1 MNLRLLKQASYL
13 IKRARNI
20 TQMEWNTSP
29 QTGTA
34 GGVMRYYGND
44 PNTAAE
50 IISTNWSVPR
60 DDAYAAAMSDMN
72 VRGMKK
78 ELDKPEEE
86 QFQRYYKQQLD
97 DYDREFED
105 AINSLENY
113 EPEIE
118 PEPED
123 PSVSTPNPAN
133 ATPKFGTDPQG
144 IQFPKF
150 PQYDQIRKGF
160 NEEMR
165 KLRESY
171 NEEKKYRDD
180 IANKYN
186 LNFD

>member
-1 MNLRLLKQASYL
+1 MDLRLLKQACCL
-13 IKRARNI
+13 IKQARNI
-20 TQMEWNTSP
+20 TQMEWSTSP

-34 GGVMRYYGND
+34 GGVMKYYGN
-44 PNTAAE
+44 PNMAAE

-60 DDAYAAAMSDMN
+60 DDAYAAAMADYN

-86 QFQRYYKQQLD
+86 QFQRYYNYQLD
-97 DYDREFED
+97 EYDRAFED
-105 AINSLENY
+105 ALNNLGKY

-123 PSVSTPNPAN
+123 PSISKPNPAN
-133 ATPKFGTDPQG
+133 ATPQFGTDPQG
-144 IQFPKF
+144 IQLPKF
-150 PQYDQIRKGF
+150 PQYDQVRKGF

-171 NEEKKYRDD
+171 NYEKKDRDN

-186 LNFD
+186 LNFDQ